1 MKCIVSTWNKFPAF
15 SHVNS
20 FITQGAVLSNMHP
33 SRKQRLFFIFL
44 VMKMAKYR
52 KIRYRSRFRL
62 SCHFKDGQYRL
73 QNIRNLLAGQGDRRC
88 KCRFSHPMALIFLKP
103 PHFHQYPHY
112 INEIEIAMIIMMVP
126 QLLNI
131 VTLGRCNWGEDG
143 TGSKGGNFEAYAQAM
158 RAKELFRNF

>member
-20 FITQGAVLSNMHP
+20 FITQGALLSNMHP
-33 SRKQRLFFIFL
+33 NRKQRLFFIFL

-52 KIRYRSRFRL
+52 RIRYRSRFRP
-62 SCHFKDGQYRL
+62 SCHFRDGQYRL
-73 QNIRNLLAGQGDRRC
+73 QNNTSLLTGQGDRPS

-112 INEIEIAMIIMMVP
+112 INEHDHH
-126 QLLNI
+126 
-131 VTLGRCNWGEDG
+131 DG
-143 TGSKGGNFEAYAQAM
+143 TATVEHCHLLVVQLRRRWYWLQGRKFRGVCIQAM
-158 RAKELFRNF
+158 RKVCGRKKVHF